1 MNASANPTHQT
12 PLTADHSG
20 PRTASS
26 DATPVLPA
34 AALGDGL
41 AHVDLVWKQ
50 AALAYAVE
58 LGRRSG
64 SVRTPQER
72 MRYVARFL
80 TAVPDPSRA
89 RPGEIHAFAY
99 GIGPSGRPPSASTVT
114 ARLGAIRGFFAFAI
128 RMGLLRDNPA
138 LAVKLPRPDAP
149 IPRGLSAPQLR
160 RLLEAVPATPSGAR
174 DRAIILTATLTGLRR
189 SEVLGLQ
196 AGDLRADAAAGVV
209 TFRVRAKGG
218 KQRHRD
224 LPPPA
229 LAAIRAA
236 LAARGLSLETVPA
249 ALCDQLARVLRQP
262 EALRDQGRPW
272 SGHPPRAPPLG
283 RQAAPRDRRLDRGD
297 RRLARPPEPLHHRP
311 LPGPAR
317 RRTGRGLARSGRL
330 AGRLTT

>member
-249 ALCDQLARVLRQP
+249 ETRLFAISSHGFYANLKRYATKAGLGPVTPHVLRHSAAKLRRETGASIEEIGALLGHQSLYTTARYLARLEGERDEGWQGVA
-262 EALRDQGRPW
+262 AL
-272 SGHPPRAPPLG
+272 LG
-283 RQAAPRDRRLDRGD
+283 V
-297 RRLARPPEPLHHRP
+297 
-311 LPGPAR
+311 
-317 RRTGRGLARSGRL
+317 
-330 AGRLTT
+330 